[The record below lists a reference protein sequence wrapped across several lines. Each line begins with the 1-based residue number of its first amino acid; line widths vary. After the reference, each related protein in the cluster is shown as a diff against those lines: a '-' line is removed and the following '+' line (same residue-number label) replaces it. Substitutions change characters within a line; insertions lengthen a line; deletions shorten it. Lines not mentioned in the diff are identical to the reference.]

1 MGDIPRDE
9 LGDLANSFNDMTQE
23 LKNAHDHLEEWG
35 ERSQESLRRVTRALE
50 TRSRCNRTMIQA
62 SDEVELM
69 NGICRI
75 IVEVGGY
82 RLAWVGFAEHDIEK
96 SVRPVAWCC
105 IEEGFLETAR
115 VTWSDTERGKGS
127 TGTAIRTGTT
137 SVARH
142 LLSNPDYEPWREEAI
157 RHGYASSISLPL
169 FNGERSFGA
178 LAIMADEPDAFDT
191 EEVQL
196 LEKLAGDL
204 SYGIAA
210 LRVKAEQKNAEKERR
225 LLAAVVD
232 QASEGVL
239 TFDVNGRIQY
249 INPAFER
256 ICEYSREQLI
266 GQNINTFRHRE
277 GDEELFR
284 AMSEA
289 LSGSNVRGGH
299 FINRREEGTPYE
311 VEARITPVWDSSGL
325 VISYAIELQD
335 VTHEVQLEEQLR
347 LAQKME
353 AIATLSGGIAHDFNN
368 VLAAIVSNAEMAMD
382 DIQEGSMAREHLD
395 IVLRAGNRGRNLTRQ
410 ILALSRRGE
419 QQQKSVRIDLI
430 VEECLNLLRA
440 SLPSTIRIRQD
451 IKSESVA
458 IMADPSQIHQVI
470 MNLCTNAAHAM
481 GEKEG
486 TLEVGLYGVDLDAD
500 AASIHVDLHKGSYL
514 QLSVSDSGHGMDKVV
529 MARLFDPFFTTK
541 EQGKGTGLG
550 LSVAHGIV
558 KDHGGAITVDSNPG
572 EGTTFRV
579 FLPRIPCV
587 EDSMP
592 IEVAEPVNTGSERIL
607 LVDDEEDLVFAG
619 RKMLERVGYDVVVT
633 TDGRQA
639 LDLFRHQPSRF
650 DLILTDLTM
659 PHLTGADL
667 AREVLRIRPDIPIIL
682 CTGFSSGSGGSI
694 SHQEARAMG
703 IRELV
708 TKPFDRTEMTGI
720 LRRVLD
726 ESRQT
731 ALTT

>member
-1 MGDIPRDE
+1 
-9 LGDLANSFNDMTQE
+9 
-23 LKNAHDHLEEWG
+23 
-35 ERSQESLRRVTRALE
+35 
-50 TRSRCNRTMIQA
+50 
-62 SDEVELM
+62 
-69 NGICRI
+69 
-75 IVEVGGY
+75 
-82 RLAWVGFAEHDIEK
+82 
-96 SVRPVAWCC
+96 
-105 IEEGFLETAR
+105 
-115 VTWSDTERGKGS
+115 
-127 TGTAIRTGTT
+127 
-137 SVARH
+137 
-142 LLSNPDYEPWREEAI
+142 
-157 RHGYASSISLPL
+157 
-169 FNGERSFGA
+169 
-178 LAIMADEPDAFDT
+178 
-191 EEVQL
+191 
-196 LEKLAGDL
+196 
-204 SYGIAA
+204 
-210 LRVKAEQKNAEKERR
+210 
-225 LLAAVVD
+225 
-232 QASEGVL
+232 
-239 TFDVNGRIQY
+239 
-249 INPAFER
+249 
-256 ICEYSREQLI
+256 
-266 GQNINTFRHRE
+266 
-277 GDEELFR
+277 
-284 AMSEA
+284 
-289 LSGSNVRGGH
+289 
-299 FINRREEGTPYE
+299 
-311 VEARITPVWDSSGL
+311 
-325 VISYAIELQD
+325 
-335 VTHEVQLEEQLR
+335 
-347 LAQKME
+347 
-353 AIATLSGGIAHDFNN
+353 
-368 VLAAIVSNAEMAMD
+368 
-382 DIQEGSMAREHLD
+382 
-395 IVLRAGNRGRNLTRQ
+395 
-410 ILALSRRGE
+410 E